1 MRKDLFI
8 AFLGVWVGLGAFLP
22 ISPGSTQTAIFVGS
36 GVLVAALAFWSF
48 AKARNS

>member
-8 AFLGVWVGLGAFLP
+8 AFLGVWIVVVPFLP

-36 GVLVAALAFWSF
+36 GVLVAVLAFWSF

>member
-8 AFLGVWVGLGAFLP
+8 AFLGVWIAIVPFLP

-36 GVLVAALAFWSF
+36 GALVAALAFWSF
-48 AKARNS
+48 AKSRNS